1 MKIKI
6 PGQII
11 LFDEIKG
18 MLCHLSI
25 CQFIYLLIL
34 YTKHVMMRFYSFVFV
49 ALLLDQQAKW
59 EIIKEEGSRLPAEV
73 ELFWC
78 SSNA

>member
-1 MKIKI
+1 M
-6 PGQII
+6 PSV
-11 LFDEIKG
+11 
-18 MLCHLSI
+18 HLSVYLPLDL
-25 CQFIYLLIL
+25 IY
-34 YTKHVMMRFYSFVFV
+34 KACNV

>member
-1 MKIKI
+1 M
-6 PGQII
+6 PSV
-11 LFDEIKG
+11 
-18 MLCHLSI
+18 HLSVYLPLDL
-25 CQFIYLLIL
+25 IYEACNDE
-34 YTKHVMMRFYSFVFV
+34 MRVYSFVFV